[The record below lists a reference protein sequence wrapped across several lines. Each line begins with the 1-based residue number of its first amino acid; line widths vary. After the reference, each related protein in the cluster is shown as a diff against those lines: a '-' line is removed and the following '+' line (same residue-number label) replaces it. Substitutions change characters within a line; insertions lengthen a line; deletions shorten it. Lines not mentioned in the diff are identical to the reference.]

1 MNIKI
6 LGNNHSIFD
15 QYLAEI
21 RDESIQ
27 KDPLRFRENLYR
39 IGELFA
45 YEISK
50 ELKYETS
57 DISTPL
63 GIAKV
68 PVLKQ
73 QPVLATIL
81 RAGLAMHNG
90 LLKILDR
97 AENCFI
103 SAYRKY
109 TENGGFEIEF
119 EYMASPSLENK
130 VVILSDPMLA
140 SGKSMEIG
148 YEALFS
154 KGKPSH
160 VHLVA
165 IIASLQ
171 GVDYIQKAIKA
182 ENVTLWLGAVDES
195 MTSKSYIVPGLGD
208 AGDLAY
214 GEKIDSKG

>member
-1 MNIKI
+1 MEIKI
-6 LGNNHSIFD
+6 LGNNHSVLD

-39 IGELFA
+39 IGEIFA

-50 ELKYETS
+50 TLDFQVSEVT
-57 DISTPL
+57 TPL
-63 GIAKV
+63 GVADV
-68 PVLKQ
+68 PVLQK

-81 RAGLAMHNG
+81 RAGLPMHNG
-90 LLKILDR
+90 LLRILDR

-103 SAYRKY
+103 SAFRKY
-109 TENGGFEIEF
+109 TGEGKFEIEF
-119 EYMASPSLENK
+119 EYMASPSLEGK

-154 KGKPSH
+154 KGTPAH

-165 IIASLQ
+165 IIASKQ
-171 GVDYIQKAIKA
+171 GVEYVKNNIKA
-182 ENVTLWLGAVDES
+182 KNVTLWLGAVDKE
-195 MTSKSYIVPGLGD
+195 MTAKSYIVPGLGD
-208 AGDLAY
+208 AGDLAF
-214 GEKIDSKG
+214 GEKIDSK

>member
-1 MNIKI
+1 MEIKI
-6 LGNNHSIFD
+6 LGNNHSVLD
-15 QYLAEI
+15 QYIAEI
-21 RDESIQ
+21 RDVSIQ
-27 KDPLRFRENLYR
+27 TDPLRFRDNLHR

-50 ELKYETS
+50 ELKYVIN
-57 DISTPL
+57 DVKTPL
-63 GIAKV
+63 GVAKV
-68 PVLKQ
+68 PVIEQ

-90 LLKILDR
+90 LLKIFDH

-109 TENGGFEIEF
+109 TEKGGFEIEF
-119 EYMASPSLENK
+119 EYMASPLLEDK

-148 YEALFS
+148 YRALFS
-154 KGKPSH
+154 KGTPSH

-165 IIASLQ
+165 IISSQQ
-171 GVDYIQKAIKA
+171 GVDFIAQNIKDK
-182 ENVTLWLGAVDES
+182 NVTLWLGAVDEG
-195 MTSKSYIVPGLGD
+195 MTSKSYITPGLGD

-214 GEKIDSKG
+214 GEKIDSK

>member
-1 MNIKI
+1 MEIRI
-6 LGNNHSIFD
+6 LGNNHSILD

-21 RDESIQ
+21 RDISIQ
-27 KDPLRFRENLYR
+27 TDPLRFRDNLNR
-39 IGELFA
+39 LGELFA

-50 ELKYETS
+50 EMNFEIS
-57 DISTPL
+57 DVQTPL
-63 GIAKV
+63 GIAQV
-68 PVLKQ
+68 PKLMQ

-90 LLKILDR
+90 LLRIFDR

-103 SAYRKY
+103 SAFRKY
-109 TENGGFEIEF
+109 TKGGEFEIEF
-119 EYMASPSLENK
+119 EYMASPALDDK

-154 KGKPSH
+154 KGTPSY

-165 IIASLQ
+165 IIASQ
-171 GVDYIQKAIKA
+171 EGVDYVKKHITAN
-182 ENVTLWLGAVDES
+182 NVTLWLGAIDPE
-195 MTSKSYIVPGLGD
+195 MTPKSYIVPGLGD
-208 AGDLAY
+208 AGDLAF
-214 GEKIDSKG
+214 GEKIDSK